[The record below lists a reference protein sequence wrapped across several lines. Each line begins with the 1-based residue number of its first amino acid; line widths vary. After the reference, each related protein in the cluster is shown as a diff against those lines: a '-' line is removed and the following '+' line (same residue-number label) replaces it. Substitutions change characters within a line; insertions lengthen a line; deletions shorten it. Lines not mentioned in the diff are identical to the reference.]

1 LKRGDRGGRGGRGKK
16 NGGHSEDLVDGLAP
30 ILNKSESPAY
40 VPLVGRYVAPGARK
54 GGMSLEERMRKE
66 RETVTM
72 GATTVIPKGI
82 AGAFAGKKLPVGMA
96 PADQGKSKN
105 VLRKERHPTL
115 SLGQRLLAKE
125 KQEQVEEEER
135 QRNEQEEKLRLDVFA
150 NDPVKMEKKLNKIL
164 KQILELKKKDPACLN
179 EAQMKKVA
187 REAVVLQK
195 LAELRYYDYY

>member
-1 LKRGDRGGRGGRGKK
+1 MKRGDRGGRGGRGKK

-54 GGMSLEERMRKE
+54 GGMSLGERMRKE

-105 VLRKERHPTL
+105 ALRKER
-115 SLGQRLLAKE
+115 QRLAKE

-135 QRNEQEEKLRLDVFA
+135 QRNEQEEKLRLDAAA
-150 NDPVKMEKKLNKIL
+150 NDPVKKAKKLNKIL
-164 KQILELKKKDPACLN
+164 KQIVELKKKDPACLN
-179 EAQMKKVA
+179 EDQMKKVA
-187 REAVVLQK
+187 SEAEILQQ
-195 LAELRYYDYY
+195 LADLNIS